1 MMRVRFRSTTKDSML
16 KKEKVRPLKVTS
28 VLLTR
33 EDVHVN
39 PATLKA
45 LVKLL
50 LKVRLPT
57 PLRAVLL
64 ETEERES
71 PSPLLRTLRMTKLLL
86 VRTEKLPVDAETET
100 VEVAEG
106 EPKLKPE
113 TEKRSRL
120 ESLLEEV
127 VPKDN
132 LLVSVDLATRTVPHV
147 SLVPKEIATTL
158 VEMLLA
164 TKETKKVAREVLVSK
179 VLLVEEEEVEA
190 AEVVTAEPT
199 TMVRTVSQ
207 ENLESPESIE
217 NLVLKEIAL
226 PVRTVEEIVPEVEI
240 TLKVV
245 LLESPDSRENLANPE
260 LLEVATRARD
270 RPLTRK
276 VDALVE
282 EEVAEAPDPTVVV
295 LERTTLL
302 LRTTDYQ

>member
-16 KKEKVRPLKVTS
+16 KKEKVRPPRVTS

-50 LKVRLPT
+50 LKARLPT

-71 PSPLLRTLRMTKLLL
+71 PSLLLRTPRMTKLLL

-100 VEVAEG
+100 VEAAEG

-113 TEKRSRL
+113 MEKRSRL

-245 LLESPDSRENLANPE
+245 LLESPDSRENLANLE
-260 LLEVATRARD
+260 LLEAETRARD

-282 EEVAEAPDPTVVV
+282 EEVAEAPDPTAVV

>member
-1 MMRVRFRSTTKDSML
+1 VRFRSTTKDSML

-50 LKVRLPT
+50 LKARLPT

-71 PSPLLRTLRMTKLLL
+71 LSPLLRTPRMTKLLL

-100 VEVAEG
+100 VEAAEG

-113 TEKRSRL
+113 MEKRSRL

-132 LLVSVDLATRTVPHV
+132 LLVSEDLATRTVPHV

-282 EEVAEAPDPTVVV
+282 EEVAEAPDPTAVV

>member
-1 MMRVRFRSTTKDSML
+1 MRVRFRSTTKDSML
-16 KKEKVRPLKVTS
+16 KKVKLRPPRATS

-39 PATLKA
+39 PAILKTL
-45 LVKLL
+45 VRLL
-50 LKVRLPT
+50 LKARLPI

-64 ETEERES
+64 GIEERES
-71 PSPLLRTLRMTKLLL
+71 PSLLLRTRLMTKLLL
-86 VRTEKLPVDAETET
+86 VRMEKLPVDVETET

-106 EPKLKPE
+106 EPKLKLE
-113 TEKRSRL
+113 TEKKPRL
-120 ESLLEEV
+120 ESPLEEV

-147 SLVPKEIATTL
+147 SLVLKEIATTQ

-164 TKETKKVAREVLVSK
+164 SKQTKKVAREVLVSK
-179 VLLVEEEEVEA
+179 ALLVEEEEAEAVE
-190 AEVVTAEPT
+190 VTAEPT
-199 TMVRTVSQ
+199 TMVRIASQ
-207 ENLESPESIE
+207 ENLESPESRE

-226 PVRTVEEIVPEVEI
+226 PVKTVEEIVPEVEI
-240 TLKVV
+240 TLKVEFP
-245 LLESPDSRENLANPE
+245 ESPDSRENLASPE
-260 LLEVATRARD
+260 LLEVATRVITRA
-270 RPLTRK
+270 LTRK

-282 EEVAEAPDPTVVV
+282 EEVAEAPDPTAVV

>member
-1 MMRVRFRSTTKDSML
+1 MRVRFRSTTKDSMS
-16 KKEKVRPLKVTS
+16 KKEKVKPPRATS

-39 PATLKA
+39 PATLRM
-45 LVKLL
+45 LVRLL
-50 LKVRLPT
+50 LKVRLPI

-64 ETEERES
+64 ETEERGS
-71 PSPLLRTLRMTKLLL
+71 PSLLLRTPRMTKLLL
-86 VRTEKLPVDAETET
+86 VRTEKLPVDVETET

-120 ESLLEEV
+120 ESPLEEV
-127 VPKDN
+127 VLKDN

-147 SLVPKEIATTL
+147 SLVPKGIATTL

-164 TKETKKVAREVLVSK
+164 SKQTKKVAREVLVSK
-179 VLLVEEEEVEA
+179 ALLVEEEEAEAVE
-190 AEVVTAEPT
+190 VTAEPT
-199 TMVRTVSQ
+199 TMVRTASQ
-207 ENLESPESIE
+207 ENLESPESRE

-226 PVRTVEEIVPEVEI
+226 PVKTVEDIVPEVEI

-245 LLESPDSRENLANPE
+245 FPESPDSRENLASPE
-260 LLEVATRARD
+260 LLEVATRVRTRA
-270 RPLTRK
+270 LTRK

-282 EEVAEAPDPTVVV
+282 EEVAEAPDPTAVV
-295 LERTTLL
+295 LEKTTLL
-302 LRTTDYQ
+302 LRTTDHQ